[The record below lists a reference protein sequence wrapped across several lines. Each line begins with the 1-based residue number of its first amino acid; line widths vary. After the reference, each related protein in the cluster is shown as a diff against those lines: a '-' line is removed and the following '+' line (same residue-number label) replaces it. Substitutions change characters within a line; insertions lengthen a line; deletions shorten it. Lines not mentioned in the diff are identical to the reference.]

1 LTTARY
7 VAFPPDVTVAKAIQ
21 SFKDAAKDA
30 DVVMYIYV
38 IDPENHLLG
47 VVDIGELLQAGF
59 DETLG
64 NIMTTNFVSLS
75 ETDTVSSA
83 YRVFARYSFRAIPV
97 VGDGNIMKGAI
108 PYRDLAIVRCNQAT
122 INSRP
127 LGTSRVSV

>member
-1 LTTARY
+1 LDKLDASASSKIRSLIENHDKNILDLTTARH
-7 VAFPPDVTVAKAIQ
+7 VAFPPDVTVAKVIQ

-30 DVVMYIYV
+30 DVVMYIYI

-83 YRVFARYSFRAIPV
+83 YRVFARYSFRAIP
-97 VGDGNIMKGAI
+97 GGRKYHEG
-108 PYRDLAIVRCNQAT
+108 RDAL
-122 INSRP
+122 S
-127 LGTSRVSV
+127 